1 MELSQEEVLHI
12 ALLARLGLDKT
23 EVAKF
28 REQLSDILQNFE
40 VLRGVNTDNVPPTAQ
55 SITLHNVVSEDEV
68 APSLTPDQ
76 VMANAPQR
84 EGDFFKVRAVLEE
97 QDIH

>member
-1 MELSQEEVLHI
+1 MDLSQEEVLHI
-12 ALLARLGLDKT
+12 ALLARLGLAET

-40 VLRGVNTDNVPPTAQ
+40 VLQRVETNNIPPTAQ
-55 SITLHNVVSEDEV
+55 SLTLHNVVSKDEV
-68 APSLTPDQ
+68 APSLPPDQ
-76 VMANAPQR
+76 VMVNAPER
-84 EGDFFKVRAVLEE
+84 EDDFFKVRAVLEE